1 MKRGLVL
8 SKQKRIQLCTNI
20 TEHEIYISLQS
31 IGNDKA
37 PGIDG
42 YNALFFKHTW
52 KIVKKEV
59 VKAVID
65 FFTKGKLFKPFNCT
79 LVTLLQK
86 VQNSSNCEG
95 IQTYC
100 MLHCDI

>member
-37 PGIDG
+37 PGIDS
-42 YNALFFKHTW
+42 YNALSLSILGRSLKRMLLRLS
-52 KIVKKEV
+52 
-59 VKAVID
+59 KASSQQESCLSPS
-65 FFTKGKLFKPFNCT
+65 TA
-79 LVTLLQK
+79 LL
-86 VQNSSNCEG
+86 
-95 IQTYC
+95 Y
-100 MLHCDI
+100 L